1 MTTTS
6 RMPVAIIVIVFIAAL
21 GLGVLL
27 PRLGVF
33 GRRAGT
39 GLDTPIAARLPSF
52 EQLGP
57 WIQRPLT
64 ADSLRGRIV
73 VVVLWADTSP
83 RSLRALPEVQAWH
96 LAYSRYGVR
105 VIGVHMPE
113 FAFSADT
120 AIAARF
126 VSRLGLTFPIVSDPS
141 YRVWGQLPRMLD
153 RPAFY
158 VADSSG
164 RVVFQAGG
172 ERTADVDRA
181 LRQAVSELHP
191 NSGIPIDD
199 LGAPPSAAP
208 PPPPAPR
215 AIYLGAARAETGPL
229 AGAESGRT
237 ETFTAQF
244 RFQEEGQANVAYPVG
259 RWTPNADGIVAAR
272 GGPENYISIRT
283 QGTVWA
289 VLAPPTVPPGG
300 PARVWI
306 LAGTGWLPREGAG
319 EDVRFDARGASYVDI
334 VEPRLYSIARCASEC
349 TLKLS
354 PDVAGVAYFS
364 FLVESLAR

>member
-1 MTTTS
+1 MSTS
-6 RMPVAIIVIVFIAAL
+6 SRIPVAIIVIAFIAAL

-27 PRLGVF
+27 PWLGVF
-33 GRRAGT
+33 GPRAGT
-39 GLDTPIAARLPSF
+39 GLDAPIAARLPSF

-96 LAYSRYGVR
+96 LAYSRYGLR

-126 VSRLGLTFPIVSDPS
+126 VARLGLTFPIVSDPS

-199 LGAPPSAAP
+199 LGSMPSSA

-215 AIYLGAARAETGPL
+215 LIYLGAARAEAGPL

-259 RWTPNADGIVAAR
+259 RWTPNADGVVAAR

-283 QGTVWA
+283 QGAVWA
-289 VLAPPTVPPGG
+289 VLAPPAFSTGNS
-300 PARVWI
+300 ARVWI
-306 LAGTGWLPREGAG
+306 LAGSDWLDPGIAG

-349 TLKLS
+349 ALKLS

-364 FLVESLAR
+364 FLVESLSR

>member
-1 MTTTS
+1 MTTTH
-6 RMPVAIIVIVFIAAL
+6 RFPVVVVVIAFIAAL
-21 GLGVLL
+21 GVGVLL
-27 PRLGVF
+27 PRLGVL
-33 GRRAGT
+33 GRRVASG
-39 GLDTPIAARLPSF
+39 GLQAPVAARLPSF

-57 WIQRPLT
+57 WIQHPQS
-64 ADSLRGRIV
+64 ADSLRGHIV

-83 RSLRALPEVQAWH
+83 RALRTLPEVQAWH
-96 LAYSRYGVR
+96 LAYARYGVR

-126 VSRLGLTFPIVSDPS
+126 VRRLGLTFPIVSDPA
-141 YRVWGQLPRMLD
+141 YRVWGQLPRTLD
-153 RPAFY
+153 RPSFY
-158 VADSSG
+158 VADTSG
-164 RVVFQAGG
+164 RVVFEAGG

-181 LRQAVSELHP
+181 VRRAVADVYP
-191 NSGIPIDD
+191 TSGVAIDD
-199 LGAPPSAAP
+199 LGTLPAPPD
-208 PPPPAPR
+208 PAPR
-215 AIYLGAARAETGPL
+215 LIYLGAARAADGPL

-244 RFQEEGQANVAYPVG
+244 RFQEEGRANVAYPVG

-289 VLAPPTVPPGG
+289 VLAPPPALEGG
-300 PARVWI
+300 PARVWL
-306 LAGTGWLPREGAG
+306 LAGSDWLGRETAG
-319 EDVRFDARGASYVDI
+319 LDVKFDARGAAYVD
-334 VEPRLYSIARCASEC
+334 VLEPRLYAIARCAAEC

-354 PDVAGVAYFS
+354 PDVAGIAYYS
-364 FLVESLAR
+364 FVVEPLTR

>member
-6 RMPVAIIVIVFIAAL
+6 RFPVAIVVIAFIIAL
-21 GLGVLL
+21 GVGVLL
-27 PRLGVF
+27 PRFGVF
-33 GRRAGT
+33 GRRAGE
-39 GLDTPIAARLPSF
+39 GLDSPIASRLPSF

-57 WIQRPLT
+57 WLQHPLT

-83 RSLRALPEVQAWH
+83 RALRVLPEVQAWH

-120 AIAARF
+120 AVAARF
-126 VSRLGLTFPIVSDPS
+126 VGRLGLTFPIVSDPS

-158 VADSSG
+158 VADTSG
-164 RVVFQAGG
+164 RVVFQTGG

-181 LRQAVSELHP
+181 VRRAVSELRP
-191 NSGIPIDD
+191 NSGVPIDD
-199 LGAPPSAAP
+199 LGAPPSPAPAA
-208 PPPPAPR
+208 ASPR
-215 AIYLGAARAETGPL
+215 AIYLGAARAEAGPL
-229 AGAESGRT
+229 AGAQSGRT

-244 RFQEEGQANVAYPVG
+244 RFQEEGQVNVAYPVG

-272 GGPENYISIRT
+272 GGPENYIALRT
-283 QGTVWA
+283 TGAVWA
-289 VLAPPTVPPGG
+289 VLAPPPVLAGK
-300 PARVWI
+300 PARVWV
-306 LAGTGWLPREGAG
+306 LAGSGWIEPDRAG
-319 EDVRFDARGASYVDI
+319 SDVRFDARGASYVD
-334 VEPRLYSIARCASEC
+334 VTEPRLYSIAHCNAEC

-364 FLVESLAR
+364 FLVESLSR